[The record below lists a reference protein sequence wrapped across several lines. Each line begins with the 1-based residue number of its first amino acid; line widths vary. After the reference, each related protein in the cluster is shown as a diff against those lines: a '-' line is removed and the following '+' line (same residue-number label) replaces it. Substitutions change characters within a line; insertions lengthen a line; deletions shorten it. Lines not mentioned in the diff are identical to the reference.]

1 MTAHVVIL
9 QETMPQYRVELF
21 EHIRRCEARGITVE
35 VIHGRAPGTRGQRL
49 NTGVLPG
56 ATVIRNRYLRA
67 PGENGAVVWQPA
79 LRRCLKADL
88 VVVEQANRLLINYVL
103 LLAQHLRGPKVAFW
117 GHGRNLQAPGGSL
130 SERFKARIAVAPW
143 WWFAYTEGVAE
154 HLVSRSVPRDRISV
168 VGNTID
174 VAALREAV
182 ERQRQRQRQ
191 RGKPQAMARCAYL
204 GGLFTD
210 KRLDL
215 LFAAADLI
223 AERVPAFELVIAG
236 EGEQRTEVEQ
246 FVQDR
251 PWARYLG
258 AITGDARA
266 ELLASTRLLLVPG
279 LVGLVLLD
287 SFASGVPVVT
297 TADALHSPEI
307 EYLDD
312 GVNGVMVRS
321 GADAA
326 AYAEAVVRTLRDE
339 SLWNRLSSGAH
350 RSAEQHTIALAAE
363 RFVTGLESA
372 VGERRS
378 ATS

>member
-21 EHIRRCEARGITVE
+21 AHIQRRAAERGITVE
-35 VIHGRAPGTRGQRL
+35 LVHGRAPGTRGQRL
-49 NTGVLPG
+49 NTGVMPG
-56 ATVIRNRYLRA
+56 ATVIRNRYLPA

-79 LRRCLKADL
+79 LRRCLQADL
-88 VVVEQANRLLINYVL
+88 VVVEQANRLLVNFVL
-103 LLAQHLRGPKVAFW
+103 LLAQHVRGPKVAFW
-117 GHGRNLQAPGGSL
+117 GHGRNLQARGGSL

-143 WWFAYTEGVAE
+143 WWFAYTEGAAE
-154 HLVSRSVPRDRISV
+154 YLVSRRVARDRISV

-174 VAALREAV
+174 VAALGEAV
-182 ERQRQRQRQ
+182 ERQRQRD
-191 RGKPQAMARCAYL
+191 KSPAMARCVYL
-204 GGLFTD
+204 GGLYTH

-215 LFAAADLI
+215 LFAAADLLVG
-223 AERVPAFELVIAG
+223 RVSRFELVIAG
-236 EGEQRTEVEQ
+236 EGEQRTAVEQ

-251 PWARYLG
+251 PWARYVG
-258 AITGDARA
+258 AITGDAKA

-287 SFASGVPVVT
+287 SFAAGVPLVT

-307 EYLDD
+307 EYLDN
-312 GVNGVMVRS
+312 GVNGVTVRS

-326 AYAEAVVRTLRDE
+326 AYADTVVSILRDE
-339 SLWNRLSSGAH
+339 SLWHRLSGGAR
-350 RSAEQHTIALAAE
+350 RSAAHHTIGLAAE
-363 RFVTGLESA
+363 RFVTGLEIA
-372 VGERRS
+372 IGERRL